1 MALITDDVRAAIKA
15 FCAPLP
21 PLVQPDGMYGR
32 SIAYLQDCAN
42 RALSQADSPLKSEW
56 FEQLVTRG
64 TAVDLYALCEA
75 FDEANTDAA
84 TNVKYRLLQRLF
96 TIAYERD
103 QDGLE
108 VSSSI
113 PVWYEGSGW
122 WRAVPWHAVLWNCEK
137 RLVVAPE
144 ATS

>member
-1 MALITDDVRAAIKA
+1 MALITEDVRAAIKA
-15 FCAPLP
+15 FCKVLP
-21 PLVQPDGMYGR
+21 PLAHVPDR

-84 TNVKYRLLQRLF
+84 VNVKYRLLQRLF

-103 QDGLE
+103 QEALE
-108 VSSSI
+108 VSPSI
-113 PVWYEGSGW
+113 PAWYEGSGW

-137 RLVVAPE
+137 RLLVAVGPE
-144 ATS
+144 PTS